1 MVVNE
6 HCVSRYCHYAAGWV
20 TFNFNDLSPKRHT
33 MQFALD
39 IMVSVVSLAVVGSY
53 TWSLRGHF
61 ASPKMP
67 PGALLIS
74 AIVVATSLAF
84 LFLVWTQ
91 HQSPQAQIIGIAI
104 EIAGAVLFWWAILA
118 SRKARL
124 HAAFDDVHPHSIV
137 TGGPYRYLRHP
148 FYTSY
153 LIFWSGWAIAAWS
166 AWTLLP
172 VAIFAVIYVAAARA
186 EEKKFSNTPLAQEYE
201 AYKKR
206 TGFFWP
212 RPGWLN
218 R

>member
-1 MVVNE
+1 
-6 HCVSRYCHYAAGWV
+6 
-20 TFNFNDLSPKRHT
+20 
-33 MQFALD
+33 MQLALD
-39 IMVSVVSLAVVGSY
+39 IMVSAVSLAVVGCY

-67 PGALLIS
+67 AGALLIS
-74 AIVVATSLAF
+74 AVVVVTSLFF

-91 HQSPQAQIIGIAI
+91 DQAMQPQLVGVLI
-104 EIAGAVLFWWAILA
+104 EIAGAALFWSAISA

-124 HAAFDDVHPHSIV
+124 SAAFDAVHPHSIV
-137 TGGPYRYLRHP
+137 TGGPYRHLRHP

-186 EEKKFSNTPLAQEYE
+186 EEKRFSVTPLAREYE
-201 AYKKR
+201 AYKSR
-206 TGFFWP
+206 AGFFWP
-212 RPGWLN
+212 KLGRLS

>member
-1 MVVNE
+1 
-6 HCVSRYCHYAAGWV
+6 
-20 TFNFNDLSPKRHT
+20 
-33 MQFALD
+33 MQLALD
-39 IMVSVVSLAVVGSY
+39 ILVSAVSLAVVGCY

-74 AIVVATSLAF
+74 AVVVLTSLFF

-91 HQSPQAQIIGIAI
+91 DQASQAQVIGIAI
-104 EIAGAVLFWWAILA
+104 EVAGAALFWAAISA

-124 HAAFDDVHPHSIV
+124 RAAFDEVHPHGIV

-148 FYTSY
+148 FYASY

-172 VAIFAVIYVAAARA
+172 VATFAIIYAVAARA
-186 EEKKFSNTPLAQEYE
+186 EEKKFSATPLAREYE
-201 AYKKR
+201 AYKSR

-212 RPGWLN
+212 RLKWSG